1 MIAVVVIPMLV
12 VVVLTVLPALAD
24 RSAVL
29 KVYGDKDNRYRWWTE
44 RYFYGY
50 RVRYQM
56 KTNAYTSPPCKVI
69 GMPFFTKRGAEKFI
83 SRVDGYTAPKLFFA
97 DIEKY
102 KDCGCAWCKSDT
114 PSFYQWKA
122 EAIQNYT
129 PSKSKRVS
137 RYDVISTLEKQFP
150 GVLDQR
156 VTCPV
161 CVDEFAKV
169 KVVGKDLSG
178 GPATSYLD
186 SMIVHL
192 NDKHRWTREQIADWL
207 EESDLDIIGKVAT

>member
-1 MIAVVVIPMLV
+1 MLV

-24 RSAVL
+24 RTAVL
-29 KVYGDKDNRYRWWTE
+29 KVYSDKGGRYKWWTE

-50 RVRYQM
+50 RVLYQM
-56 KTNAYTSPPCKVI
+56 KTPAYTSPTCKLK
-69 GMPFFTKRGAEKFI
+69 GMPFFTKKGAKKFI
-83 SRVDGYTAPKLFFA
+83 SKVDGYIEPKLFFA
-97 DIEKY
+97 EIEKQ
-102 KDCGCAWCKSDT
+102 KDCGCSWCEGNATSYYEWSLSLNK
-114 PSFYQWKA
+114 PAYA
-122 EAIQNYT
+122 A
-129 PSKSKRVS
+129 PVSKRVS
-137 RYDVISTLEKQFP
+137 RHDVITTLEKQFP